1 MSAVKLTTQ
10 FELLNSSKNEKGD
23 VIVGFQTDLLPR
35 FVINPPLDPHYQ
47 NNSTGQKKNTIILF
61 ILYNEMGQY
70 SYGHMRE
77 KRTINL
83 IPL

>member
-10 FELLNSSKNEKGD
+10 FELLNEIKNEKGD

-47 NNSTGQKKNTIILF
+47 NNSKKKKKTL
-61 ILYNEMGQY
+61 
-70 SYGHMRE
+70 
-77 KRTINL
+77 
-83 IPL
+83 